1 MYIVFATYLSANP
14 RTTLKTLNSLTSPTK
29 DQPNLGKPN
38 EMLSFRSMESTTSTF
53 TDRYTNRKAAAAS
66 LYSCRKPSTITSI
79 ATRMVPS
86 TYALHRA
93 GNLAPSLLPSLPCVC
108 FVLFLSP
115 AVFYIFPIAAKRKK
129 REKKRPRKKV
139 KARKKKSMI
148 RKRLKG
154 NFFKKLLT
162 K

>member
-129 REKKRPRKKV
+129 REKKRPRQKV